1 MEETYMATRL
11 YRSRKDRLVGGV
23 CGGLGAYFGIDPV
36 IVRLVFVVLSIW
48 GGLGF
53 LGYLILW
60 IVIPPEERSGALSQD
75 VIGSNVAEI
84 EQRAQEFAH
93 EASDTFSGRTSV
105 PAERTMFAA
114 VALIVVGALLL
125 VGNVFMIPIGRLW
138 PALLVLLG
146 VFLIYQA
153 AKRG

>member
-1 MEETYMATRL
+1 MTNRL
-11 YRSRKDRLVGGV
+11 YRSRKDRMIGGV
-23 CGGLGAYFGIDPV
+23 CGGLGVYFGIDPV

-53 LGYLILW
+53 LGYLVLW
-60 IVIPPEERSGALSQD
+60 IIIPPEERSGALSQD

-84 EQRAQEFAH
+84 EKSAQNFAQD
-93 EASDTFSGRTSV
+93 ARDTFSGRTPV
-105 PAERTMFAA
+105 PAERTIFAA
-114 VALIVVGALLL
+114 VALIVVGVLLL
-125 VGNVFMIPIGRLW
+125 IGNIFAIPFDRLW

-146 VFLIYQA
+146 VYLIYQA